1 LVDQA
6 LPKLVGSGWIWSGW
20 SHTEDLKSGTCG
32 LSSLVV
38 GADRQCYYWLVT
50 RSAWL
55 TAKAAPW
62 PTAEMGAANH

>member
-1 LVDQA
+1 
-6 LPKLVGSGWIWSGW
+6 
-20 SHTEDLKSGTCG
+20 LKSGTCG